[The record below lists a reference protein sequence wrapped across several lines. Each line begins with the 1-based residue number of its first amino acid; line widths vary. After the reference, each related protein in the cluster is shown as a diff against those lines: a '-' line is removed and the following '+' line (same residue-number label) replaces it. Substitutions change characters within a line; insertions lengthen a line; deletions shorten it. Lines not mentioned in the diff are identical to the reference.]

1 MKIDFTSA
9 YFSPRALKAL
19 NRLGDIL
26 VPGDDELP
34 SFSEYGGLQHIDK
47 MVSYAPIDDINDLN
61 MALGLLQLMPTFVL
75 KYLVKLMTN
84 SPDNNTPLGMPLRLL
99 NLAIRG
105 LVFAC
110 YYAERPGPDFRG
122 TDPVDVINFAINRVV
137 D

>member
-61 MALGLLQLMPTFVL
+61 MAMLITLGRKLIGVIMKHTLQS
-75 KYLVKLMTN
+75 KSSKAYLH
-84 SPDNNTPLGMPLRLL
+84 
-99 NLAIRG
+99 
-105 LVFAC
+105 FW
-110 YYAERPGPDFRG
+110 
-122 TDPVDVINFAINRVV
+122 
-137 D
+137 